1 MNIWRKKNIKNLKIF
16 DKKLAII
23 EHSKSSHN
31 FSKTITK
38 DEQVSQ
44 LSSVDSSLY
53 SETEKSEF
61 FLNEK
66 NVKINKQ
73 SPYSGYAS
81 TYSVETLN
89 SLNSVLKLKE
99 AKSAIKT
106 KLIDL
111 LSEFER
117 L

>member
-23 EHSKSSHN
+23 EHSKTSHN
-31 FSKTITK
+31 F
-38 DEQVSQ
+38 
-44 LSSVDSSLY
+44 SLY
-53 SETEKSEF
+53 SETEKSEC

-81 TYSVETLN
+81 TYTVETLN
-89 SLNSVLKLKE
+89 SLNSILKLKE